1 MSTTAKVT
9 FLAACVASGGLIAYV
24 HYSQA
29 ADRERLHEGV
39 RRDVERQRL
48 KGLVVAGTATS
59 AGGDKS
65 TIDSVTGAGLP
76 SPLQR

>member
-1 MSTTAKVT
+1 MSTAAKLT
-9 FLAACVASGGLIAYV
+9 FLSACVASGGLIAYV

-48 KGLVVAGTATS
+48 KELAGAGNEMATSGSIGTAR
-59 AGGDKS
+59 KE
-65 TIDSVTGAGLP
+65 
-76 SPLQR
+76 LQQ

>member
-9 FLAACVASGGLIAYV
+9 FLAACIASGGLIAYV

-48 KGLVVAGTATS
+48 KGLGMSNTGGSSGSDTS
-59 AGGDKS
+59 G
-65 TIDSVTGAGLP
+65 IDAVTGAGGNA
-76 SPLQR
+76 LQR

>member
-1 MSTTAKVT
+1 MSTAAKLT
-9 FLAACVASGGLIAYV
+9 FISACIASGSLIAYV

-48 KGLVVAGTATS
+48 KQAASAGTEIIPDEGS
-59 AGGDKS
+59 GSRPQGS
-65 TIDSVTGAGLP
+65 Q
-76 SPLQR
+76 LQS

>member
-1 MSTTAKVT
+1 MSTAAKLT
-9 FLAACVASGGLIAYV
+9 FISACIASGSLIAYV

-48 KGLVVAGTATS
+48 KHLAAGTENVAEANSDSKRSATGTLS
-59 AGGDKS
+59 S
-65 TIDSVTGAGLP
+65 
-76 SPLQR
+76 

>member
-9 FLAACVASGGLIAYV
+9 FLASCVASGGLIAYV

-29 ADRERLHEGV
+29 ADRERLHDGV

-48 KGLVVAGTATS
+48 KGLVESSGTGASARGDTS
-59 AGGDKS
+59 A
-65 TIDSVTGAGLP
+65 IDSGGTP
-76 SPLQR
+76 RQR

>member
-48 KGLVVAGTATS
+48 KGLVVSSTGASTGGVDTS
-59 AGGDKS
+59 A
-65 TIDSVTGAGLP
+65 IDSVAGAGG

>member
-1 MSTTAKVT
+1 MSTVAKLT
-9 FLAACVASGGLIAYV
+9 FLSACIASGSLIAYV

-48 KGLVVAGTATS
+48 KHLS
-59 AGGDKS
+59 A
-65 TIDSVTGAGLP
+65 TGAGNDIVP
-76 SPLQR
+76 VEGPPATRGAGSQLQS

>member
-1 MSTTAKVT
+1 MSTAAKLT
-9 FLAACVASGGLIAYV
+9 FVSACIASGGLIAYV

-48 KGLVVAGTATS
+48 KHLAAS
-59 AGGDKS
+59 AES
-65 TIDSVTGAGLP
+65 ESNIDSGPYP
-76 SPLQR
+76 SNGTIKS

>member
-1 MSTTAKVT
+1 MSTAAKLT
-9 FLAACVASGGLIAYV
+9 FVSACIASGSLIAYV

-48 KGLVVAGTATS
+48 KHLAA
-59 AGGDKS
+59 
-65 TIDSVTGAGLP
+65 TGAGNEIVPVENPPGTGP
-76 SPLQR
+76 SGPQLQS

>member
-1 MSTTAKVT
+1 MSTAAKLT
-9 FLAACVASGGLIAYV
+9 FVSACIASGSLIAYV

-48 KGLVVAGTATS
+48 KHLTASGENERSGDSGPIPSSGTITS
-59 AGGDKS
+59 
-65 TIDSVTGAGLP
+65 
-76 SPLQR
+76 

>member
-48 KGLVVAGTATS
+48 KGLVVSGTGSSTGGDTS
-59 AGGDKS
+59 AISSAAGSGGS
-65 TIDSVTGAGLP
+65 A
-76 SPLQR
+76 LQR

>member
-1 MSTTAKVT
+1 MSAAAKIT
-9 FLAACVASGGLIAYV
+9 FLSACVASGGLIAYV

-48 KGLVVAGTATS
+48 KQLSSTAAKDTPVD
-59 AGGDKS
+59 GG
-65 TIDSVTGAGLP
+65 SVIKMNEHL
-76 SPLQR
+76 

>member
-1 MSTTAKVT
+1 MSTAAKLT
-9 FLAACVASGGLIAYV
+9 FISACIASGSLIAYV

-48 KGLVVAGTATS
+48 KHLVAGAENGPI
-59 AGGDKS
+59 ANN
-65 TIDSVTGAGLP
+65 DSGPRSSGTLA
-76 SPLQR
+76 S